1 MTTFVLKKYEE
12 KPLQPDVKKEETP
25 TEQQD
30 NLKEEK
36 SVEIEV
42 SSTIADTV
50 ATALYKILENKDT
63 QVSVLDDSLN
73 KGPDIQVVTAEC
85 IKKDPLKAFNSITPN
100 TTVCIIVKEQFST
113 KEEEWFLL
121 NLPNKTN
128 KVFYSL
134 EKAIDSLL

>member
-42 SSTIADTV
+42 SNTIADTV

-85 IKKDPLKAFNSITPN
+85 INKDPLQTFNNIRPN